1 MLQTVHRQELF
12 FFNNSISLLD
22 SIIPFTKDSRII
34 KKKKGKK
41 KRKNE
46 GKWGKKDT
54 ASHQRFKKYF
64 PNTFRYFVK
73 SSKKPTEC

>member
-34 KKKKGKK
+34 KKKKERKKGKMRENGEK
-41 KRKNE
+41 KTLLHTKGLKNIFQIHL
-46 GKWGKKDT
+46 GT
-54 ASHQRFKKYF
+54 L
-64 PNTFRYFVK
+64 
-73 SSKKPTEC
+73 

>member
-41 KRKNE
+41 KGKMRENGEKKTLLHTKGLKNIFQIHL
-46 GKWGKKDT
+46 GT
-54 ASHQRFKKYF
+54 L
-64 PNTFRYFVK
+64 
-73 SSKKPTEC
+73 